1 MPEILITS
9 NCNECAFRSILFENL
24 NHEELEYLNSFKVEK
39 KYLKGEFIAAEHDPI
54 NEFLYLKKGL
64 VKLFKVDRNEKEHI
78 ISIAKPLN
86 FVGFLSVFS
95 QKNYQYSIKAIEDS
109 VVCFIDLN
117 PLKEILVRNGLFAME
132 VLEKLNKITDDILSN
147 RLNICSKQLRGRI
160 ALILLYFSKE
170 VYFRPKF
177 ELPLSRKE
185 IAELIEMSTENVIR
199 ILSEFR
205 KDQIISIAGSEIE
218 IMNMEALERINKF
231 G

>member
-24 NHEELEYLNSFKVEK
+24 NQKELAYLNSYKVEK
-39 KYLKGEFIAAEHDPI
+39 KYLKGEFIVVENDPI

-78 ISIAKPLN
+78 LSIAKPLN

-95 QKNYQYSIKAIEDS
+95 KKKYQYSIKAIEDS
-109 VVCFIDLN
+109 VVCFIDLK
-117 PLKEILVRNGLFAME
+117 PLKETLVRNGLFAME
-132 VLEKLNKITDDILSN
+132 VLEKLNKITDDILGN

-160 ALILLYFSKE
+160 AFILLYFSNE
-170 VYFRPKF
+170 VYFRSKF

-218 IMNMEALERINKF
+218 ILNMEALERINKF